1 MWGEWDF
8 DVNMRA
14 ISGFEWN
21 FKGLEFNSPRTKNG
35 LFTTRNGT
43 LNNQNTKMRS
53 HGDMNHLGLS
63 EHGF

>member
-1 MWGEWDF
+1 MWGEWNF

-43 LNNQNTKMRS
+43 LNNQKY
-53 HGDMNHLGLS
+53 
-63 EHGF
+63 